1 MEFETP
7 AETVSCQFCRFLS
20 RNLRSYVSHL
30 RQVHSNDPG
39 FSLVCGIQHCCQHF
53 TTFGAYNSHVY
64 RVHRA
69 SMGLQSPNDSSDLS
83 SSDDHQETILST
95 DPEDEVALAYSFE
108 NHEPTGDIQHD
119 VWQLLGT
126 SNAHQQ
132 KEAAKFLLKLKE
144 VCSVTDRT
152 IGEVI
157 DGCQGLISHS
167 LSVVKASVRD
177 VLGNAGINFSDV
189 EGLDEAFR
197 NVPGVFQGLET
208 TYKQE
213 KYFRENFNLVVSHGT
228 VTIMHD

>member
-1 MEFETP
+1 
-7 AETVSCQFCRFLS
+7 
-20 RNLRSYVSHL
+20 
-30 RQVHSNDPG
+30 
-39 FSLVCGIQHCCQHF
+39 VCGIEYCRQHF

-69 SMGLQSPNDSSDLS
+69 SMGLQSPNYFSSLS
-83 SSDDHQETILST
+83 SNHDQQETIPST
-95 DPEDEVALAYSFE
+95 DAEEEVALAYCFE

-132 KEAAKFLLKLKE
+132 KEAAKFLLRLKE

-157 DGCQGLISHS
+157 GGYQGLLSHS
-167 LSVVKASVRD
+167 LSSVKASVKD
-177 VLGNAGINFSDV
+177 VLGNAGISFSDV
-189 EGLDEAFR
+189 EGLDEAFQ
-197 NVPGVFQGLET
+197 NVPGVFHGLET

-213 KYFRENFNLVVSHGT
+213 KYFRENFNLVVS
-228 VTIMHD
+228 V